1 MPDPK
6 QQADLFPEPSHG
18 DDGTVFINERC
29 RLQRRDGFVVVT
41 VGGVV
46 LAHFAVGDR
55 MAEAHA
61 IVALVEQGHARQI
74 QVARAFGCDER
85 TIRRHQR
92 RLEQGGL
99 AALGR
104 PRGYPRGQWRLAK
117 DRTARVNNWKAS
129 GVTNREIARRLGVDE
144 KSVRKLLRRLGWR
157 PSAPEQLSLPV
168 APTPVEAADPKL
180 SGSPA
185 SPPSQ
190 LTQPR
195 HAVTRVRQ
203 LAPATSAVAP
213 PAPALPADGDTS
225 QPVEG
230 ADPKLSAPDAEPPAF
245 SSDPSDRTADRI
257 LACLGLLDDAAPMFA
272 PAKAVPG
279 LGVLL
284 ALPPIIHSGVLDI
297 ARDIYGGIGPA
308 FYGLRTTIVTLILMA
323 LLRIKRPEALKERS
337 PQALGRL
344 LGLDRAPEVKTLRR
358 KLARLAAC
366 GCAHALGRAL
376 AQRRVQERG
385 HAMGFLYVDGH
396 VRAYHG
402 KRPVPK
408 THIARMRLAMPATTD
423 YWVNDAEGEPLFFV
437 TTEANRGL
445 VKMLPVVLQEVRA
458 LVGERRVTVVFDR
471 GGWSPALFARLIE
484 DGFDVLTYRKGKCRR
499 IARRRFSV
507 HEAMLDGRPVR
518 YSLADQAVRLLGRKL
533 RLRQVTRLTD
543 DGHQTQ
549 IITSRWDLTAVE
561 VAHRMFERWRQEN
574 FFKYLR
580 EEYALDALVDYGAE
594 PADATRDVPNPAR
607 QALNAELRR
616 AYAELAGVA
625 AALGVE
631 AATNRESLRRTMRGF
646 KIANAKLG
654 KQIQKAAAKIR
665 ALEKRR
671 ARVPVRTPVQKV
683 VEGEVVKLAV
693 ERKHLA
699 DIFRM
704 VAYQAESDLLRL
716 IASYYPRAEDEGRTL
731 VQSALALAGDIETS
745 DGELRLVLDT
755 LSSPHKTRALGALC
769 DKLNE
774 TETRFPGTTLRLRF
788 AVKPDPA
795 PSLAFPGARDPTG
808 TPANEKPDN
817 FAPG

>member
-1 MPDPK
+1 MPDNE
-6 QQADLFPEPSHG
+6 QQTDLFPAPSPG
-18 DDGTVFINERC
+18 NDGTVIINERC

-41 VGGVV
+41 VSGVV
-46 LAHFAVGDR
+46 IAHFRVGDR

-61 IVALVEQGHARQI
+61 MVALVDQGHARQR

-85 TIRRHQR
+85 TVRRHQR
-92 RLEQGGL
+92 RLERGGL

-104 PRGYPRGQWRLAK
+104 PRGYPRGQPRLAK
-117 DRTARVNNWKAS
+117 ERAATVNDWKAS
-129 GVTNREIARRLGVDE
+129 GATNREIARRLGVDE

-157 PSAPEQLSLPV
+157 PPTPEQLSLPV
-168 APTPVEAADPKL
+168 ASRPVEAADPKL
-180 SGSPA
+180 SGSPT
-185 SPPSQ
+185 SPPS
-190 LTQPR
+190 
-195 HAVTRVRQ
+195 A
-203 LAPATSAVAP
+203 APTASTAP
-213 PAPALPADGDTS
+213 NAPGPPADGDAP
-225 QPVEG
+225 QPVG
-230 ADPKLSAPDAEPPAF
+230 AADPKLSALDAEPPAF
-245 SSDPSDRTADRI
+245 SRDPCDRTADRV

-272 PAKAVPG
+272 PAKAVLG

-284 ALPPIIHSGVLDI
+284 AIPPIIHSGVLDI

-323 LLRIKRPEALKERS
+323 LLRIKRPEALKEHS
-337 PQALGRL
+337 PQGLGRL

-358 KLARLAAC
+358 KLGRLAAG
-366 GCAHALGRAL
+366 GCASTLGRAL
-376 AQRRVQERG
+376 AQRRVQQRG

-402 KRPVPK
+402 KRPLPK
-408 THIARMRLAMPATTD
+408 THLARMRLAMPATTD

-471 GGWSPALFARLIE
+471 GGWSPELFRRLIE

-499 IARRRFSV
+499 LAKRRFATHDAV
-507 HEAMLDGRPVR
+507 LDGRPVR
-518 YSLADQAVRLLGRKL
+518 YLLADQAVLLLGRKL
-533 RLRQVTRLTD
+533 RLRQVSRLTD

-549 IITSRWDLTAVE
+549 IITSRWDLSAVE

-580 EEYALDALVDYGAE
+580 EEYALDALVDYGTE
-594 PADATRDVPNPAR
+594 SADANRDVPNPAR

-616 AYAELAGVA
+616 AYAELARLA

-654 KQIQKAAAKIR
+654 KQIQKAAEKIR

-671 ARVPVRTPVQKV
+671 ASVPVRIPVQDV
-683 VEGEVVKLAV
+683 VMGEVIKLAV
-693 ERKHLA
+693 ERKHLT
-699 DIFRM
+699 DIFKM
-704 VAYQAESDLLRL
+704 VAYQAESDLSRL

-731 VQSALALAGDIETS
+731 VQSALALAGEIVAA
-745 DGELRLVLDT
+745 DGELRIVLDT

-769 DKLNE
+769 DQLNE
-774 TETRFPGTTLRLRF
+774 TDTRFPGTTLRLRF
-788 AVKPDPA
+788 AVKPEPI
-795 PSLAFPGARDPTG
+795 PSLAFPGARQATDA
-808 TPANEKPDN
+808 PATSEPDIS
-817 FAPG
+817 A